1 MAEEASVATIVSD
14 LRKDMNIL
22 DSCQILI
29 NCANDFDLLKH
40 AKI

>member
-1 MAEEASVATIVSD
+1 MAVEASVATIVSD

-29 NCANDFDLLKH
+29 NCANDFDLFKH